1 MSNHAAVSD
10 ECRELEQTLSSML
23 SRVERRQSAAP
34 AVAADGDINK
44 VLYTGLRDT
53 MQLAKEFKAACEYE
67 YSPQFRIRKLK
78 ALVQGMPRVV
88 DMVHALEGEKHL
100 SPLFDRMM
108 NREYKELHTVLYQI
122 RDTASAAAEG
132 INKIQPAPVK
142 APDSLTLAFSLM
154 LLPAT
159 IALAFFS
166 GFAGGLQGGSQK
178 PKEQAKPLSNPRP
191 HLTLV
196 RND

>member
-1 MSNHAAVSD
+1 MSNSVTVSN

-23 SRVERRQSAAP
+23 ARVERRQRAAP

-44 VLYTGLRDT
+44 ILYHGLRDT
-53 MQLAKEFKAACEYE
+53 MQLTKEFRAACEYK
-67 YSPQFRIRKLK
+67 YSPQFRHRKLE
-78 ALVQGMPRVV
+78 ALVQGMPRVI

-100 SPLFDRMM
+100 SPLFDRMI
-108 NREYKELHTVLYQI
+108 NREYNELHTVLYQI
-122 RDTASAAAEG
+122 RDTAAALARDMD
-132 INKIQPAPVK
+132 KTPPDPVK
-142 APDSLTLAFSLM
+142 PPAALTLAFTLM

-159 IALAFFS
+159 LAFAFFS
-166 GFAGGLQGGSQK
+166 GFTAGAQGAPQK
-178 PKEQAKPLSNPRP
+178 SKEQAKPPSNPRP